1 MFEPNAAGGKPVAFS
16 YQGTTIMLNER
27 VSAAKKIA
35 TELHQAEDA
44 IDEVMI
50 RIANLAATLPTARRE
65 TNMSAIVGQEAMSK
79 VAHALAA
86 AGEVRQLLTDAH
98 LALTVTQKEVGLG
111 TRMFGAGV
119 KPPAAL
125 LDEGSNDQA
134 AAGVAA
140 LSLARAS

>member
-1 MFEPNAAGGKPVAFS
+1 
-16 YQGTTIMLNER
+16 MLNQR

-35 TELHQAEDA
+35 SDLHLAEDA
-44 IDEVMI
+44 IDEAMI
-50 RIANLAATLPTARRE
+50 RIAQLAATLPTARRD

-79 VAHALAA
+79 VANALAA

-119 KPPAAL
+119 KPAAAKL
-125 LDEGSNDQA
+125 VDEGSNDQA
-134 AAGVAA
+134 NAEVAVLPFA
-140 LSLARAS
+140 QAV

>member
-1 MFEPNAAGGKPVAFS
+1 
-16 YQGTTIMLNER
+16 MLNER

-35 TELHQAEDA
+35 TELHRAEDA
-44 IDEVMI
+44 IDEAMI
-50 RIANLAATLPTARRE
+50 RIAHLAATLPTARRE

-86 AGEVRQLLTDAH
+86 AGDVRQLLTDAH

-119 KPPAAL
+119 KPPAAAL
-125 LDEGSNDQA
+125 ADEGSNDQA
-134 AAGVAA
+134 LVEVAA
-140 LSLARAS
+140 VSFAKAS

>member
-1 MFEPNAAGGKPVAFS
+1 
-16 YQGTTIMLNER
+16 MLNER

-44 IDEVMI
+44 IDETMI
-50 RIANLAATLPTARRE
+50 RIANLAATLPTARRD
-65 TNMSAIVGQEAMSK
+65 TNMSAIVGQEALSK

-98 LALTVTQKEVGLG
+98 LALTVTQKQVGLG

-119 KPPAAL
+119 KPPAAAL
-125 LDEGSNDQA
+125 TVEEGSNDQA
-134 AAGVAA
+134 MAGVAD
-140 LSLARAS
+140 LAKAS

>member
-1 MFEPNAAGGKPVAFS
+1 
-16 YQGTTIMLNER
+16 MLNER

-35 TELHQAEDA
+35 SDLHLAEDA
-44 IDEVMI
+44 IDEAMI
-50 RIANLAATLPTARRE
+50 RIAQLAATLPTARRD

-79 VAHALAA
+79 VANALAA

-119 KPPAAL
+119 KPAAAKL
-125 LDEGSNDQA
+125 VDEGSNDLSGA
-134 AAGVAA
+134 EVAA
-140 LSLARAS
+140 LQLAKAS

>member
-1 MFEPNAAGGKPVAFS
+1 
-16 YQGTTIMLNER
+16 MLNQR

-35 TELHQAEDA
+35 SDLHLAEDA
-44 IDEVMI
+44 IDEAMI
-50 RIANLAATLPTARRE
+50 RIAQLAATLPTARRE

-79 VAHALAA
+79 VANALAA

-119 KPPAAL
+119 KPAAAKL
-125 LDEGSNDQA
+125 VEEGSNDLSGADIA
-134 AAGVAA
+134 AHR
-140 LSLARAS
+140 LAKAS

>member
-1 MFEPNAAGGKPVAFS
+1 
-16 YQGTTIMLNER
+16 MLNER
-27 VSAAKKIA
+27 VSAAKRIA
-35 TELHQAEDA
+35 TELHRAEDA
-44 IDEVMI
+44 VDEVMI
-50 RIANLAATLPTARRE
+50 RIAQLAATLPTARRE

-119 KPPAAL
+119 KPPSGAL
-125 LDEGSNDQA
+125 VDEGSNDHA
-134 AAGVAA
+134 AEVAD
-140 LSLARAS
+140 LSFAKAS

>member
-1 MFEPNAAGGKPVAFS
+1 
-16 YQGTTIMLNER
+16 MLNER

-35 TELHQAEDA
+35 TELHRAEDA

-50 RIANLAATLPTARRE
+50 RIAHLAATLPAARRD
-65 TNMSAIVGQEAMSK
+65 TNMSAIVGQEAVAK

-111 TRMFGAGV
+111 ARMFGAGV
-119 KPPAAL
+119 KPAPSQARL
-125 LDEGSNDQA
+125 VEEGSNDQSGA
-134 AAGVAA
+134 EVA
-140 LSLARAS
+140 SLPRARAS

>member
-1 MFEPNAAGGKPVAFS
+1 
-16 YQGTTIMLNER
+16 MLNQR

-35 TELHQAEDA
+35 SDLHMAEDA
-44 IDEVMI
+44 IDEAMI
-50 RIANLAATLPTARRE
+50 RIAQLAATLPTARRD

-79 VAHALAA
+79 VANALAA

-119 KPPAAL
+119 KPAAAKL
-125 LDEGSNDQA
+125 VDEGSNDLSDA
-134 AAGVAA
+134 DVAA
-140 LSLARAS
+140 RALARAS